1 MTEPDTL
8 FTHDPLAWM
17 KPWQRHDPP
26 SVHHSQ
32 TSMDAATS
40 IKPKVQSLREKVL
53 ELLKTEALTD
63 EQIATRLNLNPST
76 SRPRRIELTNMGL
89 VQACGTAK
97 TASGRTAQLWRATP
111 MNADR

>member
-40 IKPKVQSLREKVL
+40 IKPKAQSLRDQVYA
-53 ELLKTEALTD
+53 LLKRETLTD
-63 EQIATRLNLNPST
+63 EGISTRLNLNPST
-76 SRPRRIELTNMGL
+76 ARPRRLELVEAGL
-89 VQACGTAK
+89 VVQVGVGT
-97 TASGRTAQLWRATP
+97 TSSGRKAALWKAK
-111 MNADR
+111 